1 MRATV
6 TATARYL
13 PERVLTNAD
22 LEKMVDTSD
31 EWIRNR
37 TGIEKRHLVSEGEVT
52 SDMCAHIANR
62 LLEKSKKSA
71 GEIDVILIATCTP
84 DFPVVATAAIV
95 QDKIGAKNAWG
106 FDIAA
111 ACSGFVYAM
120 ETGAKMI
127 ESGRYNN
134 VMVMGADTMSSIIDY
149 SDRNTC
155 VIFGDGGGGV
165 LLEPTDTDA
174 GVLDSILHA
183 DGSGSQYLKV
193 PAGGSVHPASKDT
206 IEKKMH
212 YVYQDGKTV
221 FKFAVKKMA
230 DVSKEILDNN
240 GFTGSDIKLFIPH
253 QANRRIID
261 AAAKRC
267 GLSPDQILVNIN
279 KYGNTTAGTIPIAL
293 DEAVETDRLSNG
305 DLLLLAAFGG
315 GFTWG
320 SMLIRWGDAWCLLHS
335 YARGKLPRKWAW
347 DLTYIKRQL
356 WANNILTAPTK
367 SWVWI
372 SKILYSAD
380 QKTH

>member
-13 PERVLTNAD
+13 PKRVLTNAD

-37 TGIEKRHLVSEGEVT
+37 TGIENRHLVSEGEAT

-71 GEIDVILIATCTP
+71 GGIDVILIATCTP
-84 DFPVVATAAIV
+84 DFPVVATAALV

-134 VMVMGADTMSSIIDY
+134 VIVIGADTMSSIIDY

-174 GVLDSILHA
+174 GVLDSILHT

-230 DVSKEILDNN
+230 DVSKQILDNN
-240 GFTGSDIKLFIPH
+240 GFTGSDVKLFIPH

-267 GLSPDQILVNIN
+267 GLSADQILVNIN

-293 DEAVETDRLSNG
+293 DEAVETDRLNNG

-320 SMLIRWGDAWCLLHS
+320 SMLIRWGD
-335 YARGKLPRKWAW
+335 
-347 DLTYIKRQL
+347 T
-356 WANNILTAPTK
+356 
-367 SWVWI
+367 
-372 SKILYSAD
+372 
-380 QKTH
+380 

>member
-13 PERVLTNAD
+13 PKRVLTNAD

-37 TGIEKRHLVSEGEVT
+37 TGIENRHLVSEGEAT

-71 GEIDVILIATCTP
+71 EEIDVILIATCTP
-84 DFPVVATAAIV
+84 DFPVVATAALV

-174 GVLDSILHA
+174 GVLDSVLHT

-230 DVSKEILDNN
+230 DVSKQILDNN
-240 GFTGSDIKLFIPH
+240 GFTGSDVKLFIPH

-267 GLSPDQILVNIN
+267 GLRADQILVNIN

-293 DEAVETDRLSNG
+293 DEAVETDRLNNG

-320 SMLIRWGDAWCLLHS
+320 SMLIRWGD
-335 YARGKLPRKWAW
+335 
-347 DLTYIKRQL
+347 T
-356 WANNILTAPTK
+356 
-367 SWVWI
+367 
-372 SKILYSAD
+372 
-380 QKTH
+380 

>member
-13 PERVLTNAD
+13 PKRVLTNAD

-37 TGIEKRHLVSEGEVT
+37 TGIENRHLVSEGEAT

-71 GEIDVILIATCTP
+71 EEIDVILIATCTP
-84 DFPVVATAAIV
+84 DFPVVATAALV

-174 GVLDSILHA
+174 GVLDSVLHT

-230 DVSKEILDNN
+230 DVSKQILDNN
-240 GFTGSDIKLFIPH
+240 GFTGSDVKLFIPH

-267 GLSPDQILVNIN
+267 GLSADQILVNIN

-293 DEAVETDRLSNG
+293 DEAVETDRLNNG

-320 SMLIRWGDAWCLLHS
+320 SMLIRWGD
-335 YARGKLPRKWAW
+335 
-347 DLTYIKRQL
+347 T
-356 WANNILTAPTK
+356 
-367 SWVWI
+367 
-372 SKILYSAD
+372 
-380 QKTH
+380 

>member
-13 PERVLTNAD
+13 PKRVLTNAD

-37 TGIEKRHLVSEGEVT
+37 TGIENRHLVSEGEAT

-71 GEIDVILIATCTP
+71 EEIDVILIATCTP

-174 GVLDSILHA
+174 GVLDSVLHT

-230 DVSKEILDNN
+230 EVSKQILDNN
-240 GFTGSDIKLFIPH
+240 GFTGSDVKLFIPH

-267 GLSPDQILVNIN
+267 GLRPDQILVNIN

-293 DEAVETDRLSNG
+293 DEAVETDRLNNG

-320 SMLIRWGDAWCLLHS
+320 SMLIRWGD
-335 YARGKLPRKWAW
+335 
-347 DLTYIKRQL
+347 T
-356 WANNILTAPTK
+356 
-367 SWVWI
+367 
-372 SKILYSAD
+372 
-380 QKTH
+380 

>member
-174 GVLDSILHA
+174 GVLDSILHT

-267 GLSPDQILVNIN
+267 GLNPEQILVNIN

-293 DEAVETDRLSNG
+293 DEAVETDRLNNG

-320 SMLIRWGDAWCLLHS
+320 SMLIRWGD
-335 YARGKLPRKWAW
+335 
-347 DLTYIKRQL
+347 T
-356 WANNILTAPTK
+356 
-367 SWVWI
+367 
-372 SKILYSAD
+372 
-380 QKTH
+380 